1 MSDDRIEKPQEIV
14 IVRRRGGDDA
24 AAVKGGAWKI
34 AYADFVTAMMA
45 FFLVMWLI
53 NASNEETRAQVASYF
68 NPIKLTDS
76 STGARGL
83 KDSKESKAAQKGGG
97 EVTAGGSP
105 PSAPDAKRE
114 AELLANPDKLLA
126 ALEAK
131 VAATPPPEV
140 KSGAGMDG
148 NSELAGA
155 GGSAS
160 GATDPF
166 DPRSWE
172 SVPPDSPRDP
182 PAAVAKEDDKPT
194 RTDAG
199 NAVQTT
205 PQTEAHV
212 EAKNGLHGSKSELPV
227 PQLVTADAGKQAAEA
242 AVAAGIPDQIPE
254 DKEKPEK
261 KPEAPTASSSTGKT
275 IRQSEAVAI
284 AAELAAKLGTGL
296 DDLEASIDIKKTDEG
311 TLISLTDKQSFGM
324 FQSGS
329 AEPQPEMVRLVEAI
343 AGVLAARQGF
353 IVVRGHTDSKPYRN
367 KKYDNWQL
375 STARAHL
382 AQYMLVRGGVDA
394 SRIRRIEGLADRHPR
409 NPGDPQAPEN
419 RRIEIL
425 LGHDKL

>member
-1 MSDDRIEKPQEIV
+1 MSDDRIDRPQEII

-83 KDSKESKAAQKGGG
+83 KDNKESKSTQKGEG
-97 EVTAGGSP
+97 EVSAGGSP
-105 PSAPDAKRE
+105 PPAPDARHE
-114 AELLANPDKLLA
+114 AEVLANPDKLLA

-131 VAATPPPEV
+131 IAVPPMPEV
-140 KSGAGMDG
+140 NSGAASSGHFKRAETG
-148 NSELAGA
+148 NSAAEAG
-155 GGSAS
+155 
-160 GATDPF
+160 DPF
-166 DPRSWE
+166 DPPSQE
-172 SVPPDSPRDP
+172 PVPSESPRNP
-182 PAAVAKEDDKPT
+182 VAAVTTEDGKPT
-194 RTDAG
+194 QTKVG
-199 NAVQTT
+199 EAVQTT
-205 PQTEAHV
+205 LAVNAEVNARSGPEGTVSDPSTQQLTTVDTGRKAPESDDSAGPSGNLPEQEQEVERNRQTSP
-212 EAKNGLHGSKSELPV
+212 K
-227 PQLVTADAGKQAAEA
+227 
-242 AVAAGIPDQIPE
+242 
-254 DKEKPEK
+254 
-261 KPEAPTASSSTGKT
+261 SSSVRMS
-275 IRQSEAVAI
+275 IQQSEAVVI
-284 AAELAAKLGTGL
+284 ATELAAKLGTGL

-324 FQSGS
+324 FLSGS
-329 AEPQPEMVRLVEAI
+329 AEPQPALVRLVEAI
-343 AGVLAARQGF
+343 ASVLASRQGF

-394 SRIRRIEGLADRHPR
+394 SRIRRIEGLADRDLK
-409 NPGDPQAPEN
+409 NPDDPQAPEN

-425 LGHDKL
+425 LGHDEQ